1 MAKRGQPDSSK
12 MALDGVIA
20 LPRRVLRRRNL
31 DVAALADRARD
42 AREWGLAAELYRETL
57 ERNPDNPPIW
67 VQYGHALKEFGEL
80 RDREKL
86 VQAERAYRRALAL
99 DPRVADTY
107 LQLGHVLKLQG
118 KIEEAG
124 AAYLRAFA
132 LDPSMSNSIQELGGL
147 GWSESYLAELRRLV
161 VADAHGTTVGAR
173 EAFSQGPAQTGKS
186 EPPVGA
192 PYASYERDLE
202 DDIRLIRESGLFD
215 EAYYRAR
222 NPDLPTNI
230 DPIRHF
236 LQWGAGEGRDPHP
249 LFVTNYYLRGNREI
263 TQAFA
268 AGLTNPLVHFL
279 EHGGFEGRNP
289 HPLFHASFYMRR
301 YADVRHSGLNPAT
314 HYVLRGAREQRIC
327 NPAGHSPFDN
337 YGLLPGESPDLAGIR
352 EIFPL
357 SPLISVVMPV
367 YATKS
372 QHERA
377 LAEALRSV
385 EAQTYEN
392 WELCI
397 CNDAST
403 FQPAVSILD
412 DYRSHGARIRIVTL
426 EANRGI
432 SAATNAALDVAK
444 GEFVAFMDHDDLLA
458 PNALYEVV
466 KAINRCPI
474 VDVVYTDQDKIDLD
488 GHRTEPFYKPAWSP
502 EMFRGVM
509 YVGHLL
515 VVRRSLLSQIGGC
528 EPWFDKV
535 QDYELMLRLSEATTR
550 ILHIPKILYHWRML
564 PESVAL
570 GSNEKS
576 GIENLQAAAV
586 TTHLRRLGVR
596 AKAIINESLP
606 HRVKIVPEGLRRR
619 PKVSIV
625 IPTKDAPDYIAR
637 CLETIFASTSYDN
650 YEVVVVDTGTRDQ
663 RALETFRSYPILK
676 CSFDKPFNFS
686 RANNFGVSQSSGEYL
701 IFLNNDTEVITS
713 DWIENMLFYFL
724 EYDDVGIVAPLLLYP
739 DGRVQHAGVIL
750 GPRGT
755 ADHVMRVFPADA
767 DGYAGSLSCAREVT
781 AATAACL
788 MMPRRLFD
796 EIDGFTEEFVTHY
809 QDVDLCLKVR
819 KKELRILFTPFSRLI
834 HYESVSRGDFYDHLD
849 RDLILDVWGEVIEK
863 GDPYY
868 NINFDRDHV
877 DYTVY
882 KTVPTA

>member
-1 MAKRGQPDSSK
+1 
-12 MALDGVIA
+12 MALDSVIA
-20 LPRRVLRRRNL
+20 LPRSVLRRRNP
-31 DVAALADRARD
+31 DVVTLADRARD
-42 AREWGLAAELYRETL
+42 AREWGLAARLYRETL
-57 ERNPDNPPIW
+57 TRNPDNPSIW
-67 VQYGHALKEFGEL
+67 VQYGHALKESGEL
-80 RDREKL
+80 RDQDKL
-86 VQAERAYRRALAL
+86 AEAELAYRRALAL

-118 KIEEAG
+118 KIEEAR

-132 LDPSMSNSIQELGGL
+132 LDPSMSNSIRELGGL
-147 GWSESYLAELRRLV
+147 GWSETYLAELRRLV
-161 VADAHGTTVGAR
+161 VADAHATTVGTPA
-173 EAFSQGPAQTGKS
+173 AFSQGPAQTGKS
-186 EPPVGA
+186 EPF
-192 PYASYERDLE
+192 ASYERDLE
-202 DDIRLIRESGLFD
+202 DDNRLIRESGLFD

-236 LQWGAGEGRDPHP
+236 LQCGASEGRDPHP
-249 LFVTNYYLRGNREI
+249 LFVTTYYLRSNREVA
-263 TQAFA
+263 QAFA

-289 HPLFHASFYMRR
+289 HPLFHTSFYMGR
-301 YADVRHSGLNPAT
+301 YADVRHGGLNPAV

-337 YGLLPGESPDLAGIR
+337 YGLLPGEYPALAGIR
-352 EIFPL
+352 ETFPF

-367 YATKS
+367 YATKP

-403 FQPAVSILD
+403 FQPAVRILD
-412 DYRSHGARIRIVTL
+412 KYRSHGARIRIATL

-466 KAINRCPI
+466 KAINRCPM

-488 GHRTEPFYKPAWSP
+488 DHRTEPFYKPAWSP

-515 VVRRSLLSQIGGC
+515 IVRRSLLSQIGGC
-528 EPWFDKV
+528 DPRFDKV
-535 QDYELMLRLSEATTR
+535 QDYELTLRLSEATTR
-550 ILHIPKILYHWRML
+550 ILHIPKILYHWRMI
-564 PESVAL
+564 PDSVAL

-576 GIENLQAAAV
+576 GIENLQVAAV
-586 TTHLRRLGVR
+586 TTHLRRLGVW
-596 AKAIINESLP
+596 AKAIVNDSWP
-606 HRVKIVPEGLRRR
+606 HRVKIVPDGLRRR
-619 PKVSIV
+619 PKVSII

-637 CLETIFASTSYDN
+637 CLETIFARTSYDN
-650 YEVVVVDTGTRDQ
+650 YEVVVIDNGTRDP
-663 RALETFRSYPILK
+663 RALETLRRYPIVN
-676 CSFDKPFNFS
+676 CNFDKPFNFS
-686 RANNFGVSQSSGEYL
+686 QANNFGVSQSSGEFL

-713 DWIENMLFYFL
+713 DWIENLLFYFL

-755 ADHVMRVFPADA
+755 ADHVMRRFPADA
-767 DGYAGSLSCAREVT
+767 DGYAGSLSCAHEVT
-781 AATAACL
+781 AVTAACL
-788 MMPRRLFD
+788 MMPRRFFD
-796 EIDGFTEEFVTHY
+796 EIGGFTEEFFTHY
-809 QDVDLCLKVR
+809 QDVDLCLRVR
-819 KKELRILFTPFSRLI
+819 KKGLRILFTPFSRLL
-834 HYESVSRGDFYDHLD
+834 HCESVSRGDFYDHLD
-849 RDLILDVWGEVIEK
+849 RDLILDVWGEVLEK

-868 NINFDRDHV
+868 NINFDRSHV